1 VLYDQF
7 QLGQFRPPETAP
19 PATVSIFAA
28 IALTGSALAFWRTLW
43 GGPYAQAWAAGAAL
57 IAPLTLVA
65 IEMLWEPAPV
75 LGAGRWAA
83 HAILIAAAMV
93 YFAQAVARRDGDDK
107 RRAAYFT
114 LSALTMIAF
123 ALIMVLSSAALTV
136 ALAVMVLVAETIDKR
151 LDLALL
157 SIFVQTGVIVIGW
170 RLVIDPGI
178 FWANRAPLWE
188 LALAYAGSA
197 ALLYAAW
204 TTLHTRARDAA
215 RITVE
220 SGIWS
225 ILSVLASVLLN
236 RALGSQFE
244 SHWGV
249 SLFASVWLM
258 LMLVQLYRL
267 RAQGALRWVRITLAT
282 VYATAAAFGYGLL
295 AVAYN
300 PLDSSF
306 ESVAGPPVFDSLLVA
321 FAVPALILAVG
332 VWKLPDLHRVL
343 RITFTSLSALF
354 AAAYVGLEIRRL
366 WRGPDLSVPGTS
378 DAELYTYTIAMLLIS
393 VAILF
398 YAFARRSTTLRRI
411 ATIGIGLTIAK
422 VFLIDMAGLA
432 GLLRV
437 VSFLG
442 LGVSSQHVV
451 HSIHL

>member
-1 VLYDQF
+1 MPHNREDATNTPPHPRPVDV
-7 QLGQFRPPETAP
+7 RPPQQLPTAL
-19 PATVSIFAA
+19 PA
-28 IALTGSALAFWRTLW
+28 
-43 GGPYAQAWAAGAAL
+43 
-57 IAPLTLVA
+57 
-65 IEMLWEPAPV
+65 
-75 LGAGRWAA
+75 
-83 HAILIAAAMV
+83 H
-93 YFAQAVARRDGDDK
+93 
-107 RRAAYFT
+107 
-114 LSALTMIAF
+114 
-123 ALIMVLSSAALTV
+123 SAAPAATD
-136 ALAVMVLVAETIDKR
+136 AR
-151 LDLALL
+151 
-157 SIFVQTGVIVIGW
+157 
-170 RLVIDPGI
+170 PG
-178 FWANRAPLWE
+178 R
-188 LALAYAGSA
+188 
-197 ALLYAAW
+197 
-204 TTLHTRARDAA
+204 RARDAA

-366 WRGPDLSVPGTS
+366 WRGPDTLEISWI
-378 DAELYTYTIAMLLIS
+378 LYRL
-393 VAILF
+393 
-398 YAFARRSTTLRRI
+398 
-411 ATIGIGLTIAK
+411 
-422 VFLIDMAGLA
+422 
-432 GLLRV
+432 
-437 VSFLG
+437 
-442 LGVSSQHVV
+442 
-451 HSIHL
+451 